1 MGAAVRNNLITVRL
15 HGPLGDQYGAE
26 HRFQISSP
34 REAIA
39 ALDAN
44 FPGFKRD
51 FFKIGRYGLLVDG
64 DWRDETNCPDVANA
78 PISKEID
85 ICPIIEGRLHIPI
98 TMAVAAVIGPGVV
111 ATTIGSAITL
121 ALLVGVSLLL
131 SPKPKKAT
139 GRDGSKNEN
148 YIFSGPE
155 NVTEQGVPVPLVYGR
170 CFVGSVVVSAGLEVS
185 ENLGT
190 TSGNNWVWNRPA

>member
-1 MGAAVRNNLITVRL
+1 MRNNLVTVRL
-15 HGPLGDQYGAE
+15 HGPLASQYGAE
-26 HRFQISSP
+26 HHFAISSP
-34 REAIA
+34 REAIE

-44 FPGFKRD
+44 FPGFRRD
-51 FFKIGRYGLLVDG
+51 FLAVGHYALLVDG
-64 DWRDETNCPDVANA
+64 DWRDETNCPDVANF
-78 PISKEID
+78 PVSREMD
-85 ICPIIEGRLHIPI
+85 ICPIIEGRIFAPI
-98 TMAVAAVIGPGVV
+98 LSLTTALVGAGVTANV
-111 ATTIGSAITL
+111 LAGVITL
-121 ALLVGVSLLL
+121 GLLVGASLLL
-131 SPKPKKAT
+131 SPKPKKPT
-139 GRDGSKNEN
+139 GADSNKNEN